1 MTLLAELKVKRIIN
15 EVKSV
20 SDVDLIVL
28 RDKNTLS
35 YLFSE
40 LYNPPP
46 EEVSALNVIID
57 VKKGDANVF
66 TSLLDYN
73 RFIETYRETRAL
85 KFTPVFSYNFTLPD
99 GVKVLT
105 FDDMRRE
112 VENAITNARIVAS
125 DTPSICEQRLCINIR
140 PIIEKV
146 RRQKLNQ
153 EVELIRTAVNITE
166 KVLKSLLTY
175 IEPGVTE
182 KSIAGKLIELA
193 YSFGADGIAFSPIVA
208 IGKNAAL
215 PHYTP
220 KNVVFNGCEPIL
232 IDFGVRFGGYVSDI
246 TRMILP
252 QKLCKEYEEVEKV
265 SAIINDAI
273 AAALKTIKPGVLA
286 SEADKAA
293 RDVLKD
299 HGLDAY
305 FIHGLGHGIGIDVHE
320 PPRLSTTSRDALLE
334 GDVVTVEPGV
344 YVYNRYGVRIE
355 EDVYVGKISS
365 EKLTSL
371 PGVIHL

>member
-1 MTLLAELKVKRIIN
+1 MTLLAELKVKHIID
-15 EVKSV
+15 EVKSI

-28 RDKNTLS
+28 RDKNALS

-57 VKKGDANVF
+57 VKNGDVNVF
-66 TSLLDYN
+66 TSLIDYN
-73 RFIETYRETRAL
+73 RFTETYRETKVF
-85 KFTPVFSYNFTLPD
+85 KFIPVFSYSYTLPE

-112 VENAITNARIVAS
+112 VENTITNARMIAS

-146 RRQKLNQ
+146 RRQKLDQ
-153 EVELIRTAVNITE
+153 EVELIKAAVSITE
-166 KVLKSLLTY
+166 KALKSLLTY

-182 KSIAGKLIELA
+182 KFIAGKLIELA

-232 IDFGVRFGGYVSDI
+232 IDFGVRIGGYVSDI

-273 AAALKTIKPGVLA
+273 TAALKTIKSGALA
-286 SEADKAA
+286 SGVDKAA
-293 RDVLKD
+293 RDLLKD
-299 HGLDAY
+299 HGLDVY
-305 FIHGLGHGIGIDVHE
+305 FIHGLGHGIGVDVHE
-320 PPRLSTTSRDALLE
+320 PPRLSATSRDTLLE

-355 EDVYVGKISS
+355 EDVYVGKING